1 MGIRSSGGGVA
12 PGNIDYFA
20 ANTPPAGWIKAN
32 GAAISRAVYAALF
45 AVIGTTWGVG
55 DGSTTFNVPDGRG
68 EFPRGWD
75 DARGV
80 DSGRAFASAQAQDTQ
95 PHAHGQV
102 GYTAGGG
109 STGPVNMAGYT
120 SPAGSGLATASFG
133 TTENRPRNLAWLCCI
148 KY

>member
-1 MGIRSSGGGVA
+1 MGLSAAAVSIS

-32 GAAISRAVYAALF
+32 GAAVSRATYAALF
-45 AVIGTTWGVG
+45 TVIGTTYGVG
-55 DGSTTFNVPDGRG
+55 DGSTTFNVPDLRG

-80 DSGRAFASAQAQDTQ
+80 DSGRVIASAQAANIA
-95 PHAHGQV
+95 AHGHTFTV
-102 GYTAGGG
+102 YSLTDGTGITRGSAGGG
-109 STGPVNMAGYT
+109 STGVMT
-120 SPAGSGLATASFG
+120 SDNFG
-133 TTENRPRNLAWLCCI
+133 TGTDTRPRNVALLACI